1 MHHSQQHRNYHVIF
15 VYIFKFASLSPLP
28 FEKTTEKGHSNW
40 YSQAVSHASTDQA
53 QPCLTSEIRCVQG
66 GVAVSYRWT
75 SKLALKTQSSL
86 SFDNSFCAAQCS
98 AVTLYLFI
106 FIFFPYPQC
115 ILQEVNCWLFSPL
128 SWCSPFWWAKQWI
141 VLSNHGG
148 ASECL

>member
-98 AVTLYLFI
+98 AVTLYLF
-106 FIFFPYPQC
+106 FFFFFFLIPSASC
-115 ILQEVNCWLFSPL
+115 RRLTAGSSPL
-128 SWCSPFWWAKQWI
+128 C
-141 VLSNHGG
+141 HGAALFG
-148 ASECL
+148 GQNNGLF